1 MAVAALTEES
11 LNKLSKTNLVRLAV
25 NPQDKMEIM
34 RSKLNE
40 KVINLT
46 EEVQK
51 LNTNFGLL
59 KSGFS
64 TTRIESNSLNKRLVP
79 LEKQCW
85 ANAQYQR
92 RECLKIIGMSS
103 SISYKDLEEVVW
115 KAITK
120 AWYYRRWHWGLS
132 PFWKQR

>member
-11 LNKLSKTNLVRLAV
+11 LNKLKKTNLVRLAV

-64 TTRIESNSLNKRLVP
+64 TTRIESNSLSERLVP
-79 LEKQCW
+79 LERQCW
-85 ANAQYQR
+85 ANAQY
-92 RECLKIIGMSS
+92 
-103 SISYKDLEEVVW
+103 
-115 KAITK
+115 
-120 AWYYRRWHWGLS
+120 
-132 PFWKQR
+132 

>member
-11 LNKLSKTNLVRLAV
+11 LNKLNKTNLVRLAV

-85 ANAQYQR
+85 ANAQY
-92 RECLKIIGMSS
+92 
-103 SISYKDLEEVVW
+103 
-115 KAITK
+115 
-120 AWYYRRWHWGLS
+120 
-132 PFWKQR
+132 